1 MWFPLLNLSLLKI
14 KLTPGSR
21 SDEYVE
27 TLPDWTIKIR
37 LKAKAVDG
45 KANLALLE
53 FLEKETGKKWEIKSG
68 FTSERKLLI
77 LKK

>member
-1 MWFPLLNLSLLKI
+1 MGFPLLNSYLFKI
-14 KLTPGSR
+14 KITPGSR

-27 TLPDWTIKIR
+27 TLPDGTIKIR

-53 FLEKETGKKWEIKSG
+53 FLEKETGKKWEIQSG
-68 FTSERKLLI
+68 FTSERKLLT